1 MAILH
6 ARQYILQNTPTGYN
20 EFYPGDV
27 IPDPEQNPDA
37 AGWVDSG
44 AAYWLEEEPPA
55 SAKAVLMAAEPGVP
69 GLAVGGEGAP
79 DSLVGKV
86 PKTIQRRRRR

>member
-1 MAILH
+1 MPALH
-6 ARQYILQNTPTGYN
+6 ARQYILQNTPNGAH
-20 EFYPGDV
+20 EFYPGDI

-37 AGWVDSG
+37 AGWVESG

-69 GLAVGGEGAP
+69 GLAIGGEGAP
-79 DSLVGKV
+79 DNLVGKV
-86 PKTIQRRRRR
+86 PKTHQRRRRK